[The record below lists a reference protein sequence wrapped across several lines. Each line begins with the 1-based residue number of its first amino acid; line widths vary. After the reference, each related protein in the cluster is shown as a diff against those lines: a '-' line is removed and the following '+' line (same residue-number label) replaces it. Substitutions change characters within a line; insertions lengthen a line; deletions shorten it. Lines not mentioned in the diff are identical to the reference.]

1 MLKDWIS
8 AARPRTLPVSA
19 GPVIAATAFAW
30 HNQNFRWVPA
40 LLCLM
45 FALLAQIASNLANDY
60 FDFKKGSDK
69 SGRVGPRRAV
79 VSGDISPRT
88 MLSATLITLG
98 TACLFGCGLIW
109 YTGWWLIP
117 AGILIALFA
126 LAYTAGPYPLSYHG
140 LGDITVFVFFG
151 LVAVNLTY
159 YVQALTFDMDVFLSS
174 IAIGLLSV
182 NVLIVNN
189 YRDMEDDKDAHKKT
203 TVVLFGRKTMGIIY
217 LLNGLFAVILT
228 WPVWKLSTIFP
239 VLVPFLFMV
248 LHYASWRALLQLKGK
263 ELNKVLGRT
272 ARNLLI
278 FTLLITITLI
288 CF

>member
-69 SGRVGPRRAV
+69 IGRVGPRRAV
-79 VSGDISPRT
+79 VSGDISPRA

-248 LHYASWRALLQLKGK
+248 LHYASWRALLQLKGR